1 MKLSGVFSVL
11 ILFGLTLS
19 TFVVET
25 ASAQETEAAT
35 RQFAAAVG
43 FQNQKLY
50 GLASDEWQIFLK
62 KFPDD
67 PRQDKAQHYLG
78 TCLLQEKKYDQ
89 AVKAFDV
96 VVTKFPKFEQ
106 LDQSMVNL
114 GIAWYGLAQASSKP
128 ADFAKAE
135 QTLKL
140 FQDRFPKSPLVARAL
155 YYRGESLY
163 QQEQLDAA
171 SRMYSELLQKYPQD
185 ELVADASYALGVT
198 QEALK
203 QTTQAEA
210 TFAEFTRR
218 FPNNPLITEV
228 RMRQAEMLFEAGSFA
243 KARPVFDQVSAEK
256 DFHLADVAMLR
267 SARCL
272 YEEKNYEE
280 SARLYWQVPREFQG
294 TKHYSAAVLAGAKCY
309 FLVGKYALARSGLE
323 LVVKKNGPEA
333 AEALQWMARSY
344 MKEEQPQRALDLLN
358 SALSRFRS
366 SPTYPF
372 LLLAKIDAEYEVATD
387 RSSTIAQ
394 YADFAKSYPSHELA
408 SQAQYTAALTALDV
422 EDYASAKLHSD
433 QFLTQFPKDRLAAD
447 VLFISAESRLL
458 QEDFAGAERQ
468 YQEFLTKAPQHTNAP
483 RARVRQALAMH
494 MAGRFDAVI
503 SSLEA
508 ASASLTD
515 PALKSEAHALIG
527 RGLFAQNKFD
537 QAAVALEK
545 SLATKSDAAQADETM
560 LVLADAYRQLGR
572 QSDSTTLLTKVV
584 QQFPNSSRLDEA
596 VFRLGEAAYEQGN
609 RDEAIR
615 QYSTVVQRWPAG
627 QFAPHAQYGLGWTW
641 FNAQEFVR
649 TIEAMTTLLEKF
661 GTSEV
666 AVKGYYVRAMANYQI
681 GELQAVLNDVQAY
694 LRTDPKL
701 NDAQDAKYVRGL
713 ALAGL
718 GKFDEAAS
726 EYQSILQAAPSY
738 PAADKVA
745 YELAWAN
752 VELGRQADSIAAFQ
766 KLASQYPNSPLAA
779 ESLFRVGESWYESGD
794 FAKAAPAYKAAFDKA
809 GQTEIGEN
817 ALHKLAWSHLKAEQF
832 AQAGDGFAKQLD
844 AFPNGKLAGDA
855 TFLQGEC
862 WFKQQKWEAALPWYE
877 RVVSRKEPQY
887 YALSLFRTGECA
899 GKLESWKKSQ
909 QIHEQVLA
917 EFPEFELRAEA
928 RYGAAW
934 ALQNQGQLTE
944 AMKQYEK
951 VTEETQTETA
961 AKARFMI
968 GECCFA
974 QKDHKE
980 ATRHFLKAAYSYGHK
995 EWSPMAF
1002 FEAGRC
1008 FEVLRDSAQ
1017 ARNCYQQIVEKYP
1030 EHSKVRD
1037 AQRRLVALGS

>member
-1 MKLSGVFSVL
+1 MKLRGV
-11 ILFGLTLS
+11 LTLTILIGLASS
-19 TFVVET
+19 TLVVDT

-50 GLASDEWQIFLK
+50 ELASDEWQTFLR

-78 TCLLQEKKYDQ
+78 TCLLQEKKY
-89 AVKAFDV
+89 APAIKAFNT

-114 GIAWYGLAQASSKP
+114 GIAQYGLAQVSEKP
-128 ADFAKAE
+128 ADFAKADRTL
-135 QTLKL
+135 QT
-140 FQDRFPKSPLVARAL
+140 FQQRFPRSPLVARAL

-163 QQEQLDAA
+163 QQKQLDSAA
-171 SRMYSELLQKYPQD
+171 TAYAELLQKFPKN
-185 ELVADASYALGVT
+185 ELAADATYALGVT

-203 QTTQAEA
+203 QTAKAGA
-210 TFAEFTRR
+210 TFAGFSRR
-218 FPNNPLITEV
+218 FPDSPLVTEV
-228 RMRQAEMLFEAGSFA
+228 RMRQAEMLFESGDFS
-243 KARPVFDQVSAEK
+243 KARPIFEQVSAKKE
-256 DFHLADVAMLR
+256 FHLADVAMLR

-272 YEEKNYEE
+272 YEEEKYDD
-280 SARLYWQVPREFQG
+280 SAKLYWRVTREFRG
-294 TKHYSAAVLAGAKCY
+294 TKHYSAAVLAGSKCY

-323 LVVKKNGPEA
+323 LVVRKNGPEA

-358 SALSRFRS
+358 SAVTKFRN

-387 RSSTIAQ
+387 RSSTIAK
-394 YADFAKSYPSHELA
+394 YASFAKTYPTHELA
-408 SQAQYTAALTALDV
+408 PQAQYTAALTALDV
-422 EDYASAKLHSD
+422 EDYGNAKQHSD
-433 QFLTQFPKDRLAAD
+433 EFLAKFPNDRLATD
-447 VLFISAESRLL
+447 VLFIAAESRLL
-458 QEDFAGAERQ
+458 QEDFAGARQ
-468 YQEFLTKAPQHTNAP
+468 RYQRFLTTAPNHASAP
-483 RARVRQALAMH
+483 RAKVRQALAMH
-494 MAGRFDAVI
+494 MAGKYADAI

-508 ASASLTD
+508 ALGSLAD
-515 PALKSEAHALIG
+515 PALKSEAQALIG
-527 RGLFAQNKFD
+527 RGLFAQDKFD
-537 QAAVALEK
+537 QAAASLEK
-545 SLATKSDAAQADETM
+545 ALATKSNAEQSDETM

-572 QSDSTTLLTKVV
+572 QSDSTLLLKKVV
-584 QQFPNSSRLDEA
+584 QQFPKSTRLDEA
-596 VFRLGEAAYEQGN
+596 VFRLGEAAYEQSN
-609 RDEAIR
+609 FDDAIS
-615 QYSTVVQRWPAG
+615 QYSAVVQRWPNG
-627 QFAPHAQYGLGWTW
+627 QFASHAQYGLGWTL
-641 FNAQEFVR
+641 FNAEEFDR
-649 TIEAMTTLLEKF
+649 TIEATTTLLEKF

-666 AVKGYYVRAMANYQI
+666 ASKGYYVRAMANFQI

-694 LRTDPKL
+694 LRTKPKL

-718 GKFDEAAS
+718 GKFEDAAS
-726 EYQSILQAAPSY
+726 EYKAILQAAPNY
-738 PAADKVA
+738 AAADKVA
-745 YELAWAN
+745 YELAWAH
-752 VELGRQADSIAAFQ
+752 VELGRQTDSIAAFQ

-779 ESLFRVGESWYESGD
+779 ESLFRIGESWYESGD
-794 FAKAAPAYKAAFDKA
+794 FAKAAPAYKAAYEKA
-809 GQTEIGEN
+809 GKTEIGEN

-832 AQAGDGFAKQLD
+832 AQAGNGFAEQLE
-844 AFPNGKLAGDA
+844 AFPNGELAGDA

-877 RVVSRKEPQY
+877 KVIAARNPEY

-899 GKLESWKKSQ
+899 GSLESWKKSQ
-909 QIHEQVLA
+909 QIHEKVLA
-917 EFPEFELRAEA
+917 DFPDFELRAEA
-928 RYGAAW
+928 RYGAGW
-934 ALQNQGQLTE
+934 ALQHQGRF
-944 AMKQYEK
+944 ADAIAQYEK

-974 QKDHKE
+974 KKDHKE

-1017 ARNCYQQIVEKYP
+1017 AKTCYQQIVEKYGA
-1030 EHSKVRD
+1030 HSKARD
-1037 AQRRLVALGS
+1037 ARRRLAALGG